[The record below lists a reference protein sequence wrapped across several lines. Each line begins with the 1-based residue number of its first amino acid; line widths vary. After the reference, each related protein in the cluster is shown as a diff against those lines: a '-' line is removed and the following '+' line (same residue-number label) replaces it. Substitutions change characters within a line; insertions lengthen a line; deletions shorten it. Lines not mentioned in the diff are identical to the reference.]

1 MVGNDIIVN
10 PGVAG
15 PHGRIE
21 PSIISGT
28 PKPGTCMQ
36 MKAAT
41 AAVSGK
47 FTFEVFNLAADGDPA
62 PVAVLL
68 SDDMIGRLVTTA
80 YTTGTLGDIYWPCI
94 GDELNML
101 VDASLGDIAIG
112 DKFSIDDGTGKLIA
126 GASAALT
133 FQALEAVSN
142 PSADVHVHCRCIRN
156 C

>member
-1 MVGNDIIVN
+1 MKGNEIIVN
-10 PGVAG
+10 PGING

-21 PSIISGT
+21 PVIVDGT

-36 MKAAT
+36 LKAAV
-41 AAVSGK
+41 AADQGK

-62 PVAVLL
+62 PVVVLL
-68 SDDMIGRLVTTA
+68 ADDMIGKLATDA
-80 YTTGTLGDIYWPCI
+80 YVTGTIGDVYWPCI

-101 VDASLGDIAIG
+101 VDASLGAIAIG

-126 GASAALT
+126 GGAGALT
-133 FQALEAVSN
+133 FQALEAVAD
-142 PSADVHVHCRCIRN
+142 PAADVHVHCRCIRN